1 MAKKQSQSKVKEP
14 ELQTN
19 QQPEGGNVMSNEAVP
34 EKRQSKLSKD
44 FTTIPGS
51 LTVDPNDYPGEYP
64 TAENPTGVG
73 IKGHLP
79 AFAAGHKL
87 GDSAA
92 GRTGQDALDA
102 ITKVHEGMLLG
113 DWNVRAP
120 ASPKVSLADVA
131 AKFAGLSDDE
141 KATAKALMAQLGI
154 NLPGM

>member
-1 MAKKQSQSKVKEP
+1 
-14 ELQTN
+14 
-19 QQPEGGNVMSNEAVP
+19 MSNEAVP

-44 FTTIPGS
+44 FTTIPGSLTITVLGVGS